1 MEWSREAGKIQY
13 GIPTPL
19 TISAEMSSTPASP
32 ALSGTGLWK
41 MNLFG
46 SSNMDGS
53 GARISERTQILDRS
67 NQAKPLV
74 EGGVPVEFTD
84 IKTDFPME
92 EIGCGEVN
100 YLCLELTKG
109 DRPNPKYPFVTST
122 GEDSVI
128 NCKEGECRGII
139 ICFFF
144 CTKAVTKAVGL
155 YM

>member
-19 TISAEMSSTPASP
+19 TISAEMSTTPDSMP
-32 ALSGTGLWK
+32 MSGTGLWK

-53 GARISERTQILDRS
+53 GERVSERRQILDDP

-74 EGGVPVEFTD
+74 DGSVPVEFTD
-84 IKTDFPME
+84 IGTDFPME

-109 DRPNPKYPFVTST
+109 DRPNPDYPFVTST
-122 GEDSVI
+122 GEESVI
-128 NCKEGECRGII
+128 NCKEEECRGII

-144 CTKAVTKAVGL
+144 CTKAVTEA
-155 YM
+155 